1 MPFSPLIITK
11 GYSEQVLLIRLR
23 LHCPLLDFKT
33 PDCMRQ
39 DRPDLSLGSNTAKRL
54 KEVQGSVQDYPE
66 LDPKQLWE
74 ERMHHR
80 SCENEELDL
89 NELDFVAGGA
99 TRECAKEGCAV
110 TVEIGSWCWSNDQ
123 CAVLVMRVFEFC
135 MM

>member
-1 MPFSPLIITK
+1 
-11 GYSEQVLLIRLR
+11 
-23 LHCPLLDFKT
+23 
-33 PDCMRQ
+33 MRQ

-99 TRECAKEGCAV
+99 NRECAKKGCTVA
-110 TVEIGSWCWSNDQ
+110 VEIGSWCWSNDQ
-123 CAVLVMRVFEFC
+123 CVVLVMTVLILHDVKKSPKYEVHESVL
-135 MM
+135 